1 MLGNPALF
9 PPPLPQ
15 QPSCLSPLL
24 PAASCSSLFVCGGL
38 HTQIELPFFQSVQ
51 QCPEIHPQCNFC
63 LSSSS
68 SWNCLV
74 FGSLGSMGVCDDNNP
89 PAYIT
94 PFILQALGRQ
104 SRMKFGASVRP
115 GGYSGLIG
123 NSSLRLGG
131 AREPGGR
138 AARVRGQAF
147 LAPVA
152 ARSGEIRT
160 MTLAF
165 RRKAVP
171 LPPSLCCSAGCQC
184 PERVLWRRF

>member
-1 MLGNPALF
+1 MSGKPAFPNTTSSSSTPSCHRQLLCGAQGQGLDRVPGNPALF

-15 QPSCLSPLL
+15 QPSRLSPLL

-63 LSSSS
+63 LGSSS
-68 SWNCLV
+68 SWNCLL

-115 GGYSGLIG
+115 GGYSG
-123 NSSLRLGG
+123 R
-131 AREPGGR
+131 
-138 AARVRGQAF
+138 
-147 LAPVA
+147 
-152 ARSGEIRT
+152 
-160 MTLAF
+160 
-165 RRKAVP
+165 
-171 LPPSLCCSAGCQC
+171 
-184 PERVLWRRF
+184 